1 MALCIMAENKQLAFS
16 IILPTY
22 NRAHLLSRAIKS
34 VLSQTFQD
42 FELIVIDD
50 ASPDQTQEL
59 VASFHDSRLIY
70 RRLEKNGGPSATR
83 NAGIRWTQGKYISFL
98 DDDDEYMPQFLTE
111 TYRVFETASQQVGF
125 TWCGVRDVQDTPA
138 GEKIIK
144 ERLWESYPENGT
156 HIYSTSYGLTVRAD
170 CFDIVGLFDE
180 KIVGGVE
187 DTDLLLRLGRSFDF
201 RVVRG
206 ILIKRHY
213 HQGPQLTDI
222 TLQRAKGY
230 EQLLAKHAEFL
241 KKGSFQWR
249 QYYQQAAFIYYQ
261 IGHKARARQLMM
273 KVIQANPLRLRTWK
287 TLVCFEIFGTE
298 ALGLRQKISSYK
310 AYTRFQ

>member
-1 MALCIMAENKQLAFS
+1 MAENKQPVFS

-59 VASFHDSRLIY
+59 VASFHDSRLVY
-70 RRLEKNGGPSATR
+70 LQQKKNRGPSTVR
-83 NAGIRWTQGKYISFL
+83 NVGIRQARGKYVSFL
-98 DDDDEYMPQFLTE
+98 DDDDEYMPQFLVE
-111 TYRVFETASQQVGF
+111 TYRVFEAAPEQVGF
-125 TWCGVRDVQDTPA
+125 TWCGVRDVQDTPG
-138 GEKIIK
+138 GERTIR
-144 ERLWESYPENGT
+144 ERLWESYPESGT
-156 HIYSTSYGLTVRAD
+156 HIYSTSYGLTIRAN

-180 KIVGGVE
+180 EIVGGVE

-201 RVVRG
+201 RVVSG
-206 ILIKRHY
+206 ILIKRHH
-213 HQGPQLTDI
+213 HQEAQLTDI
-222 TLQRAKGY
+222 TPQRAKGY
-230 EQLLAKHAEFL
+230 EQLLAKHAEFF

-249 QYYQQAAFIYYQ
+249 RYYQRAAFLYYQ
-261 IGHKARARQLMM
+261 TGNEVRARQLML

-287 TLVCFEIFGTE
+287 TLICFEIFGTE
-298 ALGLRQKISSYK
+298 TLGLRQKISFYK
-310 AYTRFQ
+310 AYLNMFARKG